1 MLLKQSAP
9 WYSNRMLVFRK
20 GQWITAD
27 VSFLADPGL
36 SEGQR
41 RIGAAVAASA
51 LVRGSTKAAAES
63 AAEQAVYAAA
73 YSGLLYES
81 SPLCQPKRCSQETPK

>member
-1 MLLKQSAP
+1 
-9 WYSNRMLVFRK
+9 MLVFRK
-20 GQWITAD
+20 GKWMTVDTA
-27 VSFLADPGL
+27 FLADPGL

-51 LVRGSTKAAAES
+51 LARGRSKAAAEA
-63 AAEQAVYAAA
+63 AAEQAVYLSA

-81 SPLCQPKRCSQETPK
+81 SSLCQPERYIQEAPK